1 MYLCLSNWTLKC
13 VNSLDSFRWIRS
25 TDFAWDLRECTHLTL
40 EECAMSSSV
49 LSIQI
54 YDTLFK
60 NTNMPLRVHILHGAI
75 TIIVCE
81 LWTLFFFSFSD
92 EPRATTHTY
101 TQFSIECRSAFAKSI
116 SICFDNVCQIKSENF
131 RAIQTMVTTRI
142 AHLPFDMMLS
152 MY

>member
-13 VNSLDSFRWIRS
+13 VNSLDIFRWIKS
-25 TDFAWDLRECTHLTL
+25 TDFAWD
-40 EECAMSSSV
+40 CATSSV